1 MKMGF
6 TDWKAA
12 PVEVTR
18 KRRPPPKTDRRR
30 VTAGDRP
37 EYSAPKI
44 IPAQRVRRLE
54 KVTLPALRCLAGLEF
69 EGRDWRPQG
78 REA

>member
-1 MKMGF
+1 M
-6 TDWKAA
+6 
-12 PVEVTR
+12 PRLR
-18 KRRPPPKTDRRR
+18 KPLPETSRRR

-37 EYSAPKI
+37 EYSVPKQV
-44 IPAQRVRRLE
+44 PAAKPVRLE
-54 KVTLPALRCLAGLEF
+54 KVTLPALRCLAHLEF